1 MVHWKITAT
10 LRNGDYVIQYGS
22 SESEEQAYEEMK
34 LEELSIRKQYSDTVT
49 EMDYWL

>member
-10 LRNGDYVIQYGS
+10 LRNGDYVLQYGS
-22 SESEEQAYEEMK
+22 SESEEKAYEEMK
-34 LEELSIRKQYSDTVT
+34 QEELLIRQQYSDNVK